1 MSNRNPPASPTPITR
16 ALELQR
22 CIAMP
27 SYWEIDGYRE
37 FELRSSYLHDSALPA
52 EPSPQPLSFIFAAA
66 TQLGLSHLS
75 GSSQAVPLPTVCQ
88 VAAGA
93 MPGGFA

>member
-1 MSNRNPPASPTPITR
+1 MSNRNPPASTTR
-16 ALELQR
+16 ALESQM
-22 CIAMP
+22 CTAML

-37 FELRSSYLHDSALPA
+37 FELRSSYLHDGAFPA
-52 EPSPQPLSFIFAAA
+52 EPSPQPLFFIFAAA

-75 GSSQAVPLPTVCQ
+75 GSSQAVPLPTACQ

-93 MPGGFA
+93 MPGGIA